1 MSQRTEEM
9 LHPVL
14 PFAPAAGGACRGTAA
29 CADALA
35 KALAGR
41 ERVTVVL
48 ECYPGVNQAELL
60 AMLEPLGFDTV
71 LHADDCALEP
81 ADLDAALARDLT
93 DDRVFGILSV
103 RKLADYF
110 LPEKLEAARKAAAA
124 GRRVLVYGVGATLV
138 THGDLLLYADIT
150 RWNCSCGSAAGRT
163 TGARHG
169 TACPS

>member
-48 ECYPGVNQAELL
+48 ECYPGVNQDELL

-124 GRRVLVYGVGATLV
+124 GRRVLVYGVGAV
-138 THGDLLLYADIT
+138 SYTHLPLPTIL
-150 RWNCSCGSAAGRT
+150 RV
-163 TGARHG
+163 
-169 TACPS
+169 